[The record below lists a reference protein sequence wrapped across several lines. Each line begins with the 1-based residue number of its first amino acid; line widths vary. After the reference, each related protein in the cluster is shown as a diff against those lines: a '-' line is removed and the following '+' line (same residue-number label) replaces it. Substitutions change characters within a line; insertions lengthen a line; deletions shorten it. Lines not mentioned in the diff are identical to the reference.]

1 MKILSTKIKD
11 NSQVFE
17 IEVDA
22 SFWKEEFAKT
32 KKNIAKNISV
42 QGFRKGHVP
51 ANIIDERVSPE
62 QVAYQTLDKNQN
74 AIITDIIHSKEFEK
88 SNCLDAVNKLEVIK
102 LSGDKAPVL
111 KVSFDLVPKVEG
123 FKKEDLKKISIPPY
137 KAKPLAQSLIDQQI
151 KMMIKPD
158 AMVSVKKGVI
168 AKGDIAV
175 IDFTGFK
182 DGKEFAGGKAKD
194 YELEIGSKSF
204 IDNFEDQLIGLKK
217 GDKKDVKVSFPKNY
231 HVKDLAGAPV
241 KFEVVI
247 KDVKSIEYPEI
258 NKQYLTKFKID
269 AKDKKGLEDYLKNLF
284 DQENQMQYQEAS
296 MRIIQAEIGKKAKL
310 NYYPASLIA
319 MHKRQVLANYE
330 QEAKNRG
337 FKTLATYKKALGLK
351 DDAFDLIVNNSAKSL
366 LDVSMVFEKLIEE
379 FKLKVEEDDKKE
391 QLSRLAR
398 YLGDEAKAKEAYD
411 RNKDYMDSVIIR
423 EKLFKKLIAEVK
435 KEEPK
440 PAKKEQKAAKK

>member
-1 MKILSTKIKD
+1 MKILSIKSKD

-17 IEVDA
+17 VEVDA

-32 KKNIAKNISV
+32 RKNIAKNISV

-74 AIITDIIHSKEFEK
+74 KIITDIVHSKEFEK
-88 SNCLDAVNKLEVIK
+88 SDCLDSVSGLEIVK
-102 LSGDKAPVL
+102 LSGDKAPVI
-111 KVSFDLVPKVEG
+111 KVSFELVPKVIG
-123 FKKEDLKKISIPPY
+123 FKKEDVKNISIPPF
-137 KAKPLAQSLIDQQI
+137 KTKPLAQGLIDQQI

-158 AMVSVKKGVI
+158 AMVSVKKGAV

-217 GDKKDVKVSFPKNY
+217 GDKKDVKVSFPKDY

-241 KFEVVI
+241 KFEVV
-247 KDVKSIEYPEI
+247 VKEVKTIEYPEI
-258 NKQYLTKFKID
+258 NKQYLSKFKID
-269 AKDKKGLEDYLKNLF
+269 AKDRKGLEDYLKKLF
-284 DQENQMQYQEAS
+284 AQENEMQYQEMA

-310 NYYPASLIA
+310 NYYPNGLIA

-337 FKTLATYKKALGLK
+337 FKTLAAYRKALGMT
-351 DDAFDLIVNNSAKSL
+351 DDSFNLVVNNSAKSL
-366 LDVSMVFEKLIEE
+366 LDVSMVFENLIEAC
-379 FKLKVEEDDKKE
+379 KLKVEEADKKE
-391 QLSRLAR
+391 QLSRLTR

-411 RNKDYMDSVIIR
+411 KNKDYMDSVIIR
-423 EKLFKKLIAEVK
+423 EKLFKKLIAEAK

-440 PAKKEQKAAKK
+440 PAKKVDQKPKK